1 MLLFLVLVSVAV
13 IVVSHPA
20 AVPADVRTQL
30 QMHIHP
36 MLLQLAA
43 SLETFATKLTVEVLL
58 AVASVD
64 CPHVKLHVFHHSP
77 ANGAGSQFLVKSV
90 NMLLAKGLTRE
101 YFATNFTTKFCI
113 TVNIFIVIFQTT
125 VGEEYFPTYWAR
137 ELISLPARN
146 TLVGVDPTCT
156 KNLITF
162 GAFDAALVNNL
173 VVLLLLSASSE
184 YKSTVAHLVTLLC
197 PI

>member
-64 CPHVKLHVFHHSP
+64 CPHMKLHVLHHSP
-77 ANGAGSQFLVKSV
+77 ANGA
-90 NMLLAKGLTRE
+90 
-101 YFATNFTTKFCI
+101 
-113 TVNIFIVIFQTT
+113 
-125 VGEEYFPTYWAR
+125 
-137 ELISLPARN
+137 
-146 TLVGVDPTCT
+146 
-156 KNLITF
+156 
-162 GAFDAALVNNL
+162 
-173 VVLLLLSASSE
+173 ASS
-184 YKSTVAHLVTLLC
+184 SSGC
-197 PI
+197 